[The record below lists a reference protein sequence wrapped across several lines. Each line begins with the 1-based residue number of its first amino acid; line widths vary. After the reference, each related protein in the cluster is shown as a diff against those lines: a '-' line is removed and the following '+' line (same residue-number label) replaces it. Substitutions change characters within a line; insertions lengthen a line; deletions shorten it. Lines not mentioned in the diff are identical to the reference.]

1 MLLDIKNESKEDEI
15 KHYKV
20 PIDEKNNIEI
30 ENLPKKSS
38 LIAIKEFKKYS
49 DAEGQFLLPSDELR
63 ILNFSTIVDHKKSF
77 FNLNDSWR

>member
-49 DAEGQFLLPSDELR
+49 DAEG
-63 ILNFSTIVDHKKSF
+63 
-77 FNLNDSWR
+77 